1 MTNKCI
7 EVRDHRQD
15 RSILFNPSELIAI
28 TVEWTG
34 KKDYSQSIHL
44 VGLYFR
50 SGHSIEIEANDD
62 GRAKIEAGF
71 QNKGE

>member
-7 EVRDHRQD
+7 EVRDQRQD

-28 TVEWTG
+28 TFGWTG
-34 KKDYSQSIHL
+34 KKDYSQSIYL
-44 VGLYFR
+44 VELYFR

-62 GRAKIEAGF
+62 GRAKIETAF

>member
-7 EVRDHRQD
+7 QVRDHRQD
-15 RSILFNPSELIAI
+15 RSILFNSSDVIAI
-28 TVEWTG
+28 TIEWTG

-44 VGLYFR
+44 VEIYFR

-62 GRAKIEAGF
+62 GKAKIEAAF
-71 QNKGE
+71 QQQGE